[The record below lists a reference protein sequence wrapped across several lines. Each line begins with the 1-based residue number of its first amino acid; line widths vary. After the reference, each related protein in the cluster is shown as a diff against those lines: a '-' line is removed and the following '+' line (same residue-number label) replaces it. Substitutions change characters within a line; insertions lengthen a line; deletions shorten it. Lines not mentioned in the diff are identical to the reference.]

1 MRDLFLGAALDV
13 VEHRLRQLAL
23 GNRPEVVGHVRA
35 VDQPLHRIAL
45 EAAELDEFENFLE
58 VHRRAHNVLVI
69 APVSAP
75 CTSLAYL
82 PSTPLV

>member
-1 MRDLFLGAALDV
+1 M
-13 VEHRLRQLAL
+13 RQLAF
-23 GNRPEVVGHVRA
+23 GDGPEVVGHVRA
-35 VDQPLHRIAL
+35 VQQSLHRIAL
-45 EAAELDEFENFLE
+45 EATELDQFENFVK
-58 VHRRAHNVLVI
+58 VHGRPSVPVYSVLVI